1 MLPLIALLGALV
13 TFAIYKHNSQEV
25 EGFAGMNYPMTFRP
39 EGVVKSAMG
48 PNFYSVPGTYQAALS
63 PRFSN
68 IGYGAYINYNL
79 PANKNLATPSNPLS
93 YAKEIE
99 QDPVLAPRFESIRQQ
114 TPPTQM
120 GVRENFCMEPQAG
133 YDGPPPNFKFG
144 NQNPADLPPLPQ
156 LQDPFSTQFQPQLK
170 QLKEDFT
177 PPRCNRG
184 GLPQAEYVSDQ
195 PYYSG
200 YTTPPD
206 FTTTNYK
213 EEQDKLCG
221 ITYTDTVPA
230 GTVEMRST
238 DGTVEQPIVYDRF
251 IYANQR
257 SRNLM
262 DSDKIR
268 GDLPILPNNTGW
280 FQVAANPTVMLQNS
294 ALGIMSGFGET
305 ARELAA
311 LKTGLMMDTQNT
323 FGTMGNI
330 DNSVQKQM
338 MADPSASITWSTF
351 P

>member
-13 TFAIYKHNSQEV
+13 TFAIYKHSTQEV
-25 EGFAGMNYPMTFRP
+25 EGFAGLNYPLTFRP

-68 IGYGAYINYNL
+68 IGYGANINYNL
-79 PANKNLATPSNPLS
+79 PANKYLATPSNPLS
-93 YAKEIE
+93 YAKEVE
-99 QDPVLAPRFESIRQQ
+99 QDPALAQRFAQIKQSA
-114 TPPTQM
+114 PPL
-120 GVRENFCMEPQAG
+120 RENFCMEPQAG

-144 NQNPADLPPLPQ
+144 NQNESDLPPLPQ
-156 LQDPFSTQFQPQLK
+156 LQNPYSTQFQPQLK
-170 QLKEDFT
+170 QLKENFT
-177 PPRCNRG
+177 PVRCNRG
-184 GLPQAEYVSDQ
+184 GMSQAEFVSDQ
-195 PYYSG
+195 PYFSG

-221 ITYTDTVPA
+221 ATFTDTVPS
-230 GTVEMRST
+230 GSIEMRSS

-251 IYANQR
+251 IFANQR
-257 SRNLM
+257 SRLQGLG
-262 DSDKIR
+262 DRLR
-268 GDLPILPNNTGW
+268 GDLAILPNNTGW
-280 FQVAANPTVMLQNS
+280 FQVAANPTVMLTNS
-294 ALGIMSGFGET
+294 ALGVVSGFGET
-305 ARELAA
+305 ARELTA

-338 MADPSASITWSTF
+338 MADPSGSITYTTF